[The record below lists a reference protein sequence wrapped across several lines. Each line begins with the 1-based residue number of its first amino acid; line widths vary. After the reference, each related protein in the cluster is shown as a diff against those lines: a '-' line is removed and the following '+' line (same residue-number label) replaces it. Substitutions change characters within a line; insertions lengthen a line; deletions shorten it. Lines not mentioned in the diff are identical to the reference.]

1 MKTSLKLSLSALL
14 LALVCAASSVTA
26 GAAGTVSGS
35 ISGSGSSRTASYTFD
50 VDGNHKN
57 AGFSDTEAHQGQY
70 STTSFY
76 ISATKNYTFHFSGA
90 SNAGATVTI
99 YKQTV
104 AGSADSGNMASMGGF
119 NIPQYTVGM
128 PSLSYSMK
136 LDAGYYYYVK
146 VISDSETT
154 YSKGA
159 FYVTGVA

>member
-14 LALVCAASSVTA
+14 MALVCAVSSLTAS
-26 GAAGTVSGS
+26 AAGTVEGW
-35 ISGSGSSRTASYTFD
+35 ITGSGSSRTARYTFD
-50 VDGNHKN
+50 VDGNHTN
-57 AGFSDTEAHQGQY
+57 VEFPDTGAHQGQY

-104 AGSADSGNMASMGGF
+104 AGPVNSGHMVSMGGF
-119 NIPQYTVGM
+119 LVPKYYPGM
-128 PSLSYSMK
+128 PTLHYSMK

-146 VISDSETT
+146 AISDSETT
-154 YSKGA
+154 YSSGS